1 MISSDS
7 DQMKV
12 DTDIPT
18 SNSGSIY
25 ASSSS
30 NILKKIDENSLND
43 HMNTLCEACYWRYR
57 LVPDIVKGT
66 LSDILR
72 EVLEFIS
79 ATEVKNSFI
88 KISEMD
94 KMLGSLDNNGLE
106 ELSTMVQEC
115 MKNED
120 WKALIV
126 HRTYIWITT
135 AGSRLI
141 ATTAKLR
148 NPKVPNVALGVPI
161 ELSALHFFSV
171 LTFHSYFVLAQ
182 EMVRLRS

>member
-72 EVLEFIS
+72 EVLEFI
-79 ATEVKNSFI
+79 
-88 KISEMD
+88 
-94 KMLGSLDNNGLE
+94 
-106 ELSTMVQEC
+106 LSTMVQEC